1 MYLLPSNLRIALA
14 TSCCLLVILGAVVG
28 MAAFIGQAELVVI
41 SAMALVA
48 VALGSFLLLSWQVAQ
63 VLRAQ
68 GRLLDRLSGRLTVF
82 EEEQVELEDMAQKS
96 IPLVPNRIQAPHNDG
111 AHDSHRTGAYNRLR
125 DGIVHDLNNRLMVI
139 GANVDTVA
147 RQLKDQPALQR
158 RLLSA
163 LVAADQA
170 GALIARSSAF
180 TRRHV
185 RKIQY
190 IDLAE
195 RIDSIAALMSR
206 SLLRDTVELQVSV
219 EEGLWGVQ
227 ADPNDVETAIVTL
240 CANLRDTLSQGEII
254 TLEAQNVAVE
264 KGTLSRPDLEGDFV
278 RIAIG
283 TSALSDMPNGME
295 KRSEG
300 VFTMQDMDLSSWA
313 EFNWS
318 LNFLQPLG
326 GMAEIVTLGTKS
338 AIALYLPQAKAPPQF
353 VSSALREEGGV
364 SEGALTHTEIL
375 IVDDEL
381 EVALALQTMLE
392 EFGYIAR
399 IATNAGQVLKS
410 IKARK
415 PGLLLADVAMP
426 GTLSGIM
433 LAREVRQIFPDLP
446 ILLITGNPV
455 IAEDESE
462 FPLLQKPIVS
472 RHLHTAIQKQLAQ
485 GTGKVVSLFPKTS
498 RRMN

>member
-1 MYLLPSNLRIALA
+1 MYLLPSNLRIVLA
-14 TSCCLLVILGAVVG
+14 ASCCLLVILGAVIGV
-28 MAAFIGQAELVVI
+28 ASFIGQTELVVI
-41 SAMALVA
+41 SAMALTA

-68 GRLLDRLSGRLTVF
+68 GRLLDRLSGRLTIF
-82 EEEQVELEDMAQKS
+82 EEQAELEDTARKS
-96 IPLVPNRIQAPHNDG
+96 LSLVPKGGQAPHED
-111 AHDSHRTGAYNRLR
+111 DTRQSQRIEAYNRLR

-147 RQLKDQPALQR
+147 RQLRDQPALQR
-158 RLLSA
+158 KLLSA
-163 LVAADQA
+163 LVAVDQA
-170 GALIARSSAF
+170 GSLIARSSAF

-185 RKIQY
+185 CKIQHV
-190 IDLAE
+190 DLRE

-206 SLLRDTVELQVSV
+206 SLLRDTVELRVSV

-227 ADPNDVETAIVTL
+227 ADPNDLETAIVTL
-240 CANLRDTLSQGEII
+240 CANLRDTLLQGDVI
-254 TLEAQNVAVE
+254 TLEVQNVAVS

-283 TSALSDMPNGME
+283 TGALGDMPNDME

-300 VFTMQDMDLSSWA
+300 VFTMQDMDLSSWV

-326 GMAEIVTLGTKS
+326 GMAEVVTLGMKS
-338 AIALYLPQAKAPPQF
+338 AIALYLPRAKAPSQIMPP
-353 VSSALREEGGV
+353 APRDEGGV
-364 SEGALTHTEIL
+364 SERASTHTEIL

-399 IATNAGQVLKS
+399 IATDAGQVLKTL
-410 IKARK
+410 KARK
-415 PGLLLADVAMP
+415 PGLLLTDVAMP
-426 GTLSGIM
+426 GSLSGIM

-472 RHLHTAIQKQLAQ
+472 RLLHAAIQKQLAQ

-498 RRMN
+498 RRMH